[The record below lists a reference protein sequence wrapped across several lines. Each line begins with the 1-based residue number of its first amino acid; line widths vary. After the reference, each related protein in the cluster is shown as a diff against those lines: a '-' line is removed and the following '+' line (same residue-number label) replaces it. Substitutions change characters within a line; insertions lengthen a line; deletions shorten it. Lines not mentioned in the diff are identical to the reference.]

1 MITLD
6 SPEELSLLPLSKE
19 LIFAVRYEIKQ
30 PFGSIFA
37 ATAFWKDV
45 GTSLLFIEEGDDL
58 NALAKYDDGLA
69 FTLEYPEWTLNLPEG
84 YQLSL
89 AIFNDEGSGLYL
101 LCPSHFI
108 NKDHDHDNSNP

>member
-6 SPEELSLLPLSKE
+6 SPEELSQLPLSKT
-19 LIFAVRYEIKQ
+19 LFSAVRHEIEQ
-30 PFGSIFA
+30 PFGSITA

-58 NALAKYDDGLA
+58 NNLAKYDDGLA
-69 FTLEYPEWTLNLPEG
+69 FTLEYPEWTLDLTEG

-89 AIFNDEGSGLYL
+89 AIFNDEGSGHYL
-101 LCPSHFI
+101 LCPSHLI
-108 NKDHDHDNSNP
+108 KKDTNHGNSNT